1 MSAIGAVL
9 FDFGNTL
16 FSHDPLAATIARLA
30 AQLGA
35 GLDPDRAGELAA
47 EIDAT
52 AHTAAELRHP
62 RDLDADVWQRR
73 WAVLYGLGDRV
84 VDGLGAALLA
94 DMHDPDRWVP
104 FAGTR
109 AVLEGLRS
117 SGTRVGIV
125 SNTGW
130 DVRTAFARHGFTEL
144 IDAYTLS
151 YEAGC
156 TKPDPRIF
164 HLACTALGVEPANVL
179 MVGDDPRADSGA
191 VAAGLRVLLLPPTPP
206 GTDNALDTVL
216 TLVKSR

>member
-30 AQLGA
+30 VQLGA

-62 RDLDADVWQRR
+62 RDLDADVWQHR
-73 WAVLYGLGDRV
+73 WAVIYGLGDRV

-156 TKPDPRIF
+156 TKPDPRLF
-164 HLACTALGVEPANVL
+164 HLACTTLGVEPANVL

>member
-1 MSAIGAVL
+1 MSTVRAVL

-16 FSHDPLAATIARLA
+16 FAHDSLATTIARCSERLGSQMDSDRAADIAATIDSA
-30 AQLGA
+30 
-35 GLDPDRAGELAA
+35 
-47 EIDAT
+47 
-52 AHTAAELRHP
+52 AHTTAELRHP

-144 IDAYTLS
+144 IDSYTLS

-164 HLACTALGVEPANVL
+164 HLACTVLGAEPANVL